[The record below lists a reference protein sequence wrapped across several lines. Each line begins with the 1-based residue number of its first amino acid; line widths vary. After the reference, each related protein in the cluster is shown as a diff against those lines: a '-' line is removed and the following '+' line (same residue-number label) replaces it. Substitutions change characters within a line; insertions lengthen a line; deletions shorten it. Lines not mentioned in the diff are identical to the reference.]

1 MYYNAPLLYE
11 QAYSITINNAEAPLY
26 YFFDYDER
34 SYNINME
41 FQHFHQFYEV
51 HILLDGK
58 ASHIIEG
65 DYYALQPYDIVFLR
79 PALLHKTEYPVGAP
93 RKRLIINFAIPADT
107 PCLGGMLRQALAPF
121 DAEVP
126 IYRLGDAERASAFGY
141 LNDIFTL
148 GKQPRTPLT
157 ELAIHS
163 KFVEFLCAVAQAC
176 PRNTYVPQEFDDS
189 ITRKIYSI
197 TSYIHSNYA
206 QELSLD
212 YISKKFFISPYYLS
226 HQFKSVTGFTLI
238 NYIQMTRVRNAQQL
252 LLYTDMKIADITA
265 HCGMNRMT
273 FYYHFKDI
281 YDLVEW
287 ACVEEA
293 ARALAGKKTY
303 DTWQQGF
310 LQILQSLQKDKV
322 FYINVYHSISREYI
336 EQYLYKLTYDLMI
349 GVVEVLAA
357 SLTMCLVSPIEI
369 HIEEAGQTAS

>member
-189 ITRKIYSI
+189 ITHKIYSI

-265 HCGMNRMT
+265 HCGFTSFSQFNRVFNKFCHT
-273 FYYHFKDI
+273 SPSQFRLKGS
-281 YDLVEW
+281 
-287 ACVEEA
+287 
-293 ARALAGKKTY
+293 AGITPANN
-303 DTWQQGF
+303 
-310 LQILQSLQKDKV
+310 
-322 FYINVYHSISREYI
+322 YIQLPAESRE
-336 EQYLYKLTYDLMI
+336 
-349 GVVEVLAA
+349 A
-357 SLTMCLVSPIEI
+357 
-369 HIEEAGQTAS
+369 

>member
-11 QAYSITINNAEAPLY
+11 QAYSITINNAETPLY

-51 HILLDGK
+51 HILLDG
-58 ASHIIEG
+58 IIEG

-189 ITRKIYSI
+189 ITHKIYSI

-265 HCGMNRMT
+265 HCGFTSFSQFNRVFNKFCHT
-273 FYYHFKDI
+273 SPSQFR
-281 YDLVEW
+281 LNGS
-287 ACVEEA
+287 
-293 ARALAGKKTY
+293 AGITPANN
-303 DTWQQGF
+303 
-310 LQILQSLQKDKV
+310 
-322 FYINVYHSISREYI
+322 YIQLPAESRE
-336 EQYLYKLTYDLMI
+336 
-349 GVVEVLAA
+349 A
-357 SLTMCLVSPIEI
+357 
-369 HIEEAGQTAS
+369 

>member
-1 MYYNAPLLYE
+1 M
-11 QAYSITINNAEAPLY
+11 
-26 YFFDYDER
+26 
-34 SYNINME
+34 
-41 FQHFHQFYEV
+41 HFHQFYEV

-189 ITRKIYSI
+189 ITHKIYSI

-226 HQFKSVTGFTLI
+226 HQFKSVTGLHAHQLHPDDACAQRPAAFAVHGYENRRHHGALRLH
-238 NYIQMTRVRNAQQL
+238 QLFPVQPRVQ
-252 LLYTDMKIADITA
+252 
-265 HCGMNRMT
+265 
-273 FYYHFKDI
+273 
-281 YDLVEW
+281 
-287 ACVEEA
+287 
-293 ARALAGKKTY
+293 
-303 DTWQQGF
+303 
-310 LQILQSLQKDKV
+310 
-322 FYINVYHSISREYI
+322 
-336 EQYLYKLTYDLMI
+336 
-349 GVVEVLAA
+349 
-357 SLTMCLVSPIEI
+357 
-369 HIEEAGQTAS
+369 